1 MRGLLMTKYEVITGD
16 IRKKIQ
22 NGTYAV
28 STKLPTEPEMCETYK
43 VSRITVK
50 KAIDQLVMD
59 GLVIKKRGSGTFVK
73 GLEDHKGQISTQ
85 LNGLYINK
93 DKSTIQSDIV
103 LFEVINAGKFIAD
116 KLNIE
121 EDAGYYV
128 EDPASGLN
136 GWYVWIIDYS
146 KYAFNVESITVKG
159 NCDGFWLEGSP
170 TVPVMYYYTP
180 TGNRITVKR
189 EFNVAYQTLEWSEDN
204 NYFSPKNVQRS
215 LTEGPYSTKINDN
228 ETIPLCDT
236 EVTLSGDQFA
246 KHFGIE
252 KSITSDTYQAVAVE
266 VHVDT
271 TFIMDNAENMT
282 AGDGEYISAPATVTF
297 RAYANDPVATLYTWK
312 IYRSD
317 QENGIENPLV
327 EYRDE
332 EIDYTFTE
340 KGDYTAV
347 ATVSNATGECEA
359 VSNSIEIK
367 IAESELQIP
376 NAFSPGTTPGIND
389 EFRVAYKSLVTYKC
403 WIFNRWGVQ
412 MFHSTNPAE
421 GWDGKKGGK
430 YVAPGVYFYV
440 IDAVGSDGIKYN
452 KKGSINILRP
462 KKIDDEIIEQ

>member
-1 MRGLLMTKYEVITGD
+1 MEISYTSSSTNHQWYRYKQKALDREPVPCE
-16 IRKKIQ
+16 Q
-22 NGTYAV
+22 NG
-28 STKLPTEPEMCETYK
+28 ETS
-43 VSRITVK
+43 VVR
-50 KAIDQLVMD
+50 
-59 GLVIKKRGSGTFVK
+59 
-73 GLEDHKGQISTQ
+73 
-85 LNGLYINK
+85 
-93 DKSTIQSDIV
+93 
-103 LFEVINAGKFIAD
+103 
-116 KLNIE
+116 NIE

>member
-1 MRGLLMTKYEVITGD
+1 
-16 IRKKIQ
+16 
-22 NGTYAV
+22 
-28 STKLPTEPEMCETYK
+28 MCK
-43 VSRITVK
+43 
-50 KAIDQLVMD
+50 
-59 GLVIKKRGSGTFVK
+59 
-73 GLEDHKGQISTQ
+73 
-85 LNGLYINK
+85 
-93 DKSTIQSDIV
+93 
-103 LFEVINAGKFIAD
+103 
-116 KLNIE
+116 
-121 EDAGYYV
+121 
-128 EDPASGLN
+128 
-136 GWYVWIIDYS
+136 
-146 KYAFNVESITVKG
+146 
-159 NCDGFWLEGSP
+159 
-170 TVPVMYYYTP
+170 
-180 TGNRITVKR
+180 
-189 EFNVAYQTLEWSEDN
+189 
-204 NYFSPKNVQRS
+204 RS

-340 KGDYTAV
+340 KGGLYGGCDCQQRDRRMR
-347 ATVSNATGECEA
+347 GGF
-359 VSNSIEIK
+359 NSIEIK

-403 WIFNRWGVQ
+403 WIFNRWG
-412 MFHSTNPAE
+412 STDVP
-421 GWDGKKGGK
+421 
-430 YVAPGVYFYV
+430 FY
-440 IDAVGSDGIKYN
+440 
-452 KKGSINILRP
+452 
-462 KKIDDEIIEQ
+462 